1 MTASARDARRSRV
14 GSRAARRRPPA
25 RRAAPMG
32 PVARRT
38 HSVGAVPPR
47 ARGTTPRGP
56 RPTPNAWPDPPGGAL
71 ARAPRR
77 PRRTGRRWRCS
88 TASRR
93 RSWLFLPEPACQLL
107 AQAAQLLVTEILV
120 GNKLGQEQ
128 LGRAVEHLVHETSE
142 RCPGGDLPF
151 DQRLV
156 AVSPA
161 VFGVA

>member
-1 MTASARDARRSRV
+1 MTASPRDARRSRV

-77 PRRTGRRWRCS
+77 PRRTGGRWRRS
-88 TASRR
+88 TASTR
-93 RSWLFLPEPACQLL
+93 RSWFLLPEPIHQQLP
-107 AQAAQLLVTEILV
+107 QPAQLLVTEILV
-120 GNKLGQEQ
+120 GNELGQEQ
-128 LGRAVEHLVHETSE
+128 LGRAVEHLVHKPAECGPT
-142 RCPGGDLPF
+142 GDLAF
-151 DQRLV
+151 DERFV
-156 AVSPA
+156 A
-161 VFGVA
+161 